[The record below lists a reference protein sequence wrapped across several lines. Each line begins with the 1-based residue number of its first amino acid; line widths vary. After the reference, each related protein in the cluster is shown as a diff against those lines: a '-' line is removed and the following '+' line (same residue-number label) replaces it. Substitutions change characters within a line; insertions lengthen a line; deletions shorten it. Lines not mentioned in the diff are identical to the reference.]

1 MKADKQDKV
10 KSAPVVYG
18 YTLLQGAEP
27 NEQDAKKVK
36 QMSSGMQS
44 ANIALDKI
52 KEMVQK
58 YGVRSLPGSEGRKNL
73 NSATKQLVIS
83 AKEAA
88 NLGALAGPDMDIVLG
103 MIGDPTGIEAAYMG
117 DDGYLRVL
125 EQAKNLM
132 NQKHGAE
139 VRAYGYTPSSV
150 MQLKSSGA
158 SNNGEQRMINGV
170 PYRKVQGGW
179 ERVK

>member
-1 MKADKQDKV
+1 MQSQLEERRLTSRAQESAADRALREKLVKDKMAQDAIFREKDLGLKEKSLTMKADKQDKV

-58 YGVRSLPGSEGRKNL
+58 YGVRSLPGSEGRK
-73 NSATKQLVIS
+73 T
-83 AKEAA
+83 
-88 NLGALAGPDMDIVLG
+88 
-103 MIGDPTGIEAAYMG
+103 
-117 DDGYLRVL
+117 
-125 EQAKNLM
+125 
-132 NQKHGAE
+132 
-139 VRAYGYTPSSV
+139 
-150 MQLKSSGA
+150 
-158 SNNGEQRMINGV
+158 
-170 PYRKVQGGW
+170 
-179 ERVK
+179 

>member
-1 MKADKQDKV
+1 
-10 KSAPVVYG
+10 
-18 YTLLQGAEP
+18 
-27 NEQDAKKVK
+27 
-36 QMSSGMQS
+36 MQ
-44 ANIALDKI
+44 
-52 KEMVQK
+52 
-58 YGVRSLPGSEGRKNL
+58 R
-73 NSATKQLVIS
+73 
-83 AKEAA
+83 EAA

-139 VRAYGYTPSSV
+139 VGAYGYTPSSV